1 MLFFILDLLTLGA
14 INAIMAVGLNL
25 QYGQAGILNFTY
37 YTFIAIGAYVAAVTT
52 LGKSPLTGGAEQYI
66 LQWRLPWP
74 VALLLA
80 GVVAGLLGLV
90 VVLVVVRRLRS
101 DYLAIV
107 TVCIG
112 FIIWNVITNYI
123 PLFNGSNG
131 LFAVPYILNG
141 ATVTPIQY
149 TLEVLVVSLVVLA
162 ACLWVVRSIFR
173 SPYGRVLRAI
183 REDDVVAA
191 SFGKP
196 TTSSRVWVFVI
207 GCFMAGLAGALLVF
221 YISAWNP
228 AAFLPQESFILMAAI
243 VIGGPGN
250 YWGAVLGTFIFI
262 EFLSEIER
270 YLPNIGNGA
279 AVGAGRAILI
289 GIFLIAVV
297 RYRPEGLVPERWL
310 RWYKPSGAHP
320 AGPSGSD
327 PLPPEAGGAGRRRLL
342 GWAGL
347 RGKG

>member
-1 MLFFILDLLTLGA
+1 MLFFVLDLLTLGA

-37 YTFIAIGAYVAAVTT
+37 YTFIAVGAYIAAVTT
-52 LGKSPLTGGAEQYI
+52 LGKPTLTGGVEQYV

-74 VALLLA
+74 LALLLA

-90 VVLVVVRRLRS
+90 VVLIVIRRLRS

-107 TVCIG
+107 TVSIG

-141 ATVTPIQY
+141 ATVTPIEY
-149 TLEVLVVSLVVLA
+149 TLEVLVVSVVVLA
-162 ACLWVVRSIFR
+162 ACLWVARSIFR

-191 SFGKP
+191 SFGKS
-196 TTSSRVWVFVI
+196 TTGSRVWVFVI
-207 GCFMAGLAGALLVF
+207 GCIMAGLAGAMLVF

-228 AAFLPQESFILMAAI
+228 AGFLPQESFILMAAI

-262 EFLSEIER
+262 ELLSEIER
-270 YLPNIGNGA
+270 FLPNVGNGA

-289 GIFLIAVV
+289 GILLIAVV
-297 RYRPEGLVPERWL
+297 RFRPDGLIPERWL
-310 RWYKPSGAHP
+310 RWYKTKGPLPSGP
-320 AGPSGSD
+320 ASGD
-327 PLPPEAGGAGRRRLL
+327 PPQLVTGRRGPHRLW
-342 GWAGL
+342 GWAL
-347 RGKG
+347 SRGKG

>member
-37 YTFIAIGAYVAAVTT
+37 YTFIAIGAYIAAVTT
-52 LGKSPLTGGAEQYI
+52 LGKPTLTGGVYQYI

-74 VALLLA
+74 LALLLA
-80 GVVAGLLGLV
+80 GVVAALLGLV
-90 VVLVVVRRLRS
+90 VVLVVIRRLRS

-107 TVCIG
+107 TVSIG

-131 LFAVPYILNG
+131 LFSVPYILNG
-141 ATVTPIQY
+141 ATVSTTQY
-149 TLEVLVVSLVVLA
+149 TVEVMVVSLVVLA
-162 ACLWVVRSIFR
+162 GCIWVARAIFR

-191 SFGKP
+191 SFGKS
-196 TTSSRVWVFVI
+196 TTASRVWVFVI
-207 GCFMAGLAGALLVF
+207 GCFMGGLAGAMLVF

-228 AAFLPQESFILMAAI
+228 AGFLPQESFILMAAI

-250 YWGAVLGTFIFI
+250 YWGAVLGTFVFI

-270 YLPNIGNGA
+270 YLPNVGNGA
-279 AVGAGRAILI
+279 VVGAGRAILI

-297 RYRPEGLVPERWL
+297 RYRPEGLIPERWL
-310 RWYKPSGAHP
+310 RWYKVK
-320 AGPSGSD
+320 GPQPGEPPGGEQLTPGGGS
-327 PLPPEAGGAGRRRLL
+327 GRRRFL
-342 GWAGL
+342 GWATS
-347 RGKG
+347 RVKG